1 MLGITS
7 GNINV
12 CAVAIDCDDNIM
24 QTLTNMLGER
34 DDAVLEPEENKL
46 KKLYNITEIEA
57 DTAGNVSNLLIERT
71 ALLIA
76 ET

>member
-1 MLGITS
+1 
-7 GNINV
+7 
-12 CAVAIDCDDNIM
+12 M

-34 DDAVLEPEENKL
+34 DDAVLEPEDNKL

-57 DTAGNVSNLLIERT
+57 DTAGKISNLLIERT
-71 ALLIA
+71 ALLIT